1 MVLIVIMLL
10 TGYARTR
17 GGLGGGCRASSE
29 CLSLMS
35 TGNMHTGAILLD
47 SFTKH
52 NLVKCY

>member
-29 CLSLMS
+29 WLSLIS
-35 TGNMHTGAILLD
+35 TDNMHTGAILLD